1 MASVARKTSINWE
14 KSVVDAYMT
23 YSDVYPA
30 LAIDQSVW
38 QSVRDSI
45 TISESSNNC
54 IAATTAAAAAAGAAD
69 ASDGM

>member
-1 MASVARKTSINWE
+1 
-14 KSVVDAYMT
+14 MT
-23 YSDVYPA
+23 YSDVYTT